1 MGWIDSHKD
10 AHMVWVDKMI
20 KAGRLERRL
29 SDSEY
34 LEQGFTAKEIPA
46 CIAYAGL
53 LNKYQMATIIKHK
66 RIDNTD
72 KNAKRMEIIIRYLG
86 I

>member
-10 AHMVWVDKMI
+10 AHLVWVDKMVR
-20 KAGRLERRL
+20 AGRLERRL

-34 LEQGFTAKEIPA
+34 LEQGFTPKEIPA

-53 LNKYQMATIIKHK
+53 FNKYQMATAMHK
-66 RIDNTD
+66 RIDDTD
-72 KNAKRMEIIIRYLG
+72 KGVKRMEIIVRYLG